1 MAAQMA
7 APKHTMKS
15 FVSTVRSILGL
26 EGKLRE
32 SISTQNSEKS
42 NMTLG
47 QPGTFSTNL
56 HVTKEQTA
64 KEPDNSST
72 SYG

>member
-1 MAAQMA
+1 MAPQMA

-47 QPGTFSTNL
+47 QPGTYSTNL

-64 KEPDNSST
+64 TDWDHA
-72 SYG
+72 YV